1 MKSMKWLGIVL
12 VGIPLILFLAAC
24 QPTPPSPT
32 PEPQQAEPTTL
43 SADPTATATALPAA
57 EAYPAPD
64 MVTSPAATEEGYP
77 PPPTTSTGQTTPPSG
92 IGSAYPEPE
101 EVIPWEQARSIIL
114 GGQVKQVFQ
123 LHSQK
128 VILVLE
134 DDQIVETYEP
144 ALDDVF
150 AVIDECG
157 EACSNIVVATE

>member
-32 PEPQQAEPTTL
+32 PEPQQAEPTTP
-43 SADPTATATALPAA
+43 SADPTATALPAT

-101 EVIPWEQARSIIL
+101 EVIPWEQARSFIL